1 MTSSW
6 TKERSEKTEGYRQI
20 SGCLVFISK
29 NVSSWS
35 YQTLRLLA
43 ALQFSGNPSFFMWT
57 FSEKLQFARAQTAF
71 RWCGVVTHTKGI
83 QHTECFNIFLQNS
96 IVAQV
101 IEAPEFWNSLASKYT
116 LITLITLFQC
126 LHNSCM
132 KTFIFPS
139 DSAHQFE
146 QRFGRNTVCSYKVFT
161 GKSRSNALVKMIALN
176 TEMKSQKLHIYII
189 YHYIWFDNTSTSFLK
204 VGSHIIQ

>member
-1 MTSSW
+1 MSSW
-6 TKERSEKTEGYRQI
+6 TKECSEKTEGYRQI

-29 NVSSWS
+29 DVSSWS

-43 ALQFSGNPSFFMWT
+43 ALQFSGNPSFFMWA

-71 RWCGVVTHTKGI
+71 PWCGVVKHTKGI

-116 LITLITLFQC
+116 WWSHCFNVCTTAAWKLLSFHQIVHINLNKDLEGILFVPTRFSQEKAGVMHLSCQDDCIKHWNEKSETSYLYYLSLYLI
-126 LHNSCM
+126 
-132 KTFIFPS
+132 
-139 DSAHQFE
+139 
-146 QRFGRNTVCSYKVFT
+146 
-161 GKSRSNALVKMIALN
+161 
-176 TEMKSQKLHIYII
+176 
-189 YHYIWFDNTSTSFLK
+189 W
-204 VGSHIIQ
+204 